1 MLVTLIKSK
10 NIKQV
15 KIKTRSNMATW
26 PKDYTCNFLEPGI
39 VSYEDVNQGV
49 ALLKKE
55 TIDRMLSSFIGKPV
69 LIDHKEVDPA
79 NFKKNAVGYVTSATF
94 NPITGWFDCTFILTD
109 DKAKAKVEEGYS
121 VSCSFDVLETKEGGE
136 WHAIKYDEE
145 ISEATFTHL
154 ALVSSPRYEECRI
167 RVNSKAAKIKES
179 AMKRWA
185 DYAKENGLDIMSPL
199 QRDKYLEGLSDSG
212 IQALIDDPEEDKEIK
227 NLATQHAAM
236 RKQRKEE
243 ELLAGKPTGKEKK
256 NMEKKTKYNAA
267 DLIIKEGETEVT
279 VAQLIKEN
287 RLFVVKNDLEEE
299 VDPALKNDSDK
310 CASCGSKKHDGDC
323 DPDTKK
329 KFQDAKANDDKK
341 DDDDKKNVAIDKA
354 ETKLPKS
361 DKKND
366 DEDPEKDKEV
376 KNAKHFVK
384 LNSLKEKAAE
394 NSTVTVDTLHSKIQ
408 RGNERYGSAVK

>member
-79 NFKKNAVGYVTSATF
+79 NFKKEAVGYVTTTF
-94 NPITGWFDCTFILTD
+94 FNANTGWFDCTFILTD
-109 DKAKAKVEEGYS
+109 DKAKAKVEQGYS

-136 WHAIKYDEE
+136 WHACKYDEE
-145 ISEATFTHL
+145 ISDAEFTHL

-179 AMKRWA
+179 TMS
-185 DYAKENGLDIMSPL
+185 KENGIDIMSPL

-212 IQALIDDPEEDKEIK
+212 IQALIDSADESAETKE
-227 NLATQHAAM
+227 LAKKHADM

-243 ELLAGKPTGKEKK
+243 ELLAGNKPGKEKK
-256 NMEKKTKYNAA
+256 NMEKKAKYNAA
-267 DLIIKEGETEVT
+267 DLIIKDGETEIS
-279 VAQLIKEN
+279 VADLIKEN

-299 VDPALKNDSDK
+299 VDPALKNDADK

-329 KFQDAKANDDKK
+329 KFQDAKANDDKTK
-341 DDDDKKNVAIDKA
+341 NDDDKKNVAIDKA
-354 ETKLPKS
+354 ETKLPKLH
-361 DKKND
+361 ND
-366 DEDPEKDKEV
+366 DEDPDKDKEV
-376 KNAKHFVK
+376 KNSKHFVK

-408 RGNERYGSAVK
+408 RGNERYGSTVK